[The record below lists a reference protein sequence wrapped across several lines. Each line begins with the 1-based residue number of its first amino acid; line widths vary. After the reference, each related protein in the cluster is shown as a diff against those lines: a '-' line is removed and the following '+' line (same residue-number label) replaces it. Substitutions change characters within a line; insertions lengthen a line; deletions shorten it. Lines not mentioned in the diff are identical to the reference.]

1 MDYLTFHFKKLLIE
15 PINNLI
21 NDLIKAVEF
30 LSPVKNEKYRRNVKY
45 SIKDYVIGIIDVIKH
60 NISWNSYNGYIN
72 GNTLRKKHNEWCKL
86 GIYEYAYKKTLNKYI
101 NNVSSV
107 KEFKYQ
113 SIDSTFIEDINGS
126 KYATYNKVYKRRKGE
141 SSKGIK
147 ITSLVTTN
155 GIPISININPGNK
168 YDSKILSETINEKII
183 NTDTIKYKNNNRYKQ
198 YLLGDSG
205 YDSNKNA
212 QLLKKKGYTPIIIQ
226 NKRNIKNK
234 KLLRILNVTQKK
246 IYKKRNKIENY
257 HSWIKK
263 FPKIKSL
270 YERNIEYY
278 KGLLFVG
285 LLIIINRRLI

>member
-1 MDYLTFHFKKLLIE
+1 
-15 PINNLI
+15 
-21 NDLIKAVEF
+21 
-30 LSPVKNEKYRRNVKY
+30 
-45 SIKDYVIGIIDVIKH
+45 
-60 NISWNSYNGYIN
+60 
-72 GNTLRKKHNEWCKL
+72 
-86 GIYEYAYKKTLNKYI
+86 
-101 NNVSSV
+101 
-107 KEFKYQ
+107 
-113 SIDSTFIEDINGS
+113 
-126 KYATYNKVYKRRKGE
+126 
-141 SSKGIK
+141 
-147 ITSLVTTN
+147 VTTN